1 MLLRIYGPQVE
12 HLIDRDKELQILKR
26 LARKSIG
33 PRLLGTFTNGRF
45 EQFFNA
51 RTLTA
56 SDLRNPETSKQI
68 AKRMRE
74 LHEGVE
80 LLDEERAAG
89 PFIWQNWD
97 KWVQRC
103 EQIVSWLDKQIGEHE
118 HTKSSSSPESW
129 KTRGPVCGVPW
140 PFFRQTVNRYR
151 KWLEGQYRDISR
163 INQDMVFAHNDV
175 CGSLLATSHALR
187 RLNLVRHNTAIF
199 YVFSPVKNRH
209 CSHQP
214 TSTSSL

>member
-1 MLLRIYGPQVE
+1 M
-12 HLIDRDKELQILKR
+12 IDREKELQILKR

-51 RTLTA
+51 STLTA

-74 LHEGVE
+74 LHEGID

-97 KWVQRC
+97 KWVVRC
-103 EQIVSWLDKQIGEHE
+103 DEIVTWLDQRVREHE
-118 HTKSSSSPESW
+118 QNGGLTSPEFW
-129 KTRGPVCGVPW
+129 ETRGLVCGVTW
-140 PFFRQTVNRYR
+140 SFFRQTVNRYR
-151 KWLEGQYRDISR
+151 KWLEDQYGDSSN
-163 INQDMVFAHNDV
+163 INRAMVFAHNDV
-175 CGSLLATSHALR
+175 CDTL
-187 RLNLVRHNTAIF
+187 
-199 YVFSPVKNRH
+199 
-209 CSHQP
+209 P
-214 TSTSSL
+214 TGCVC

>member
-1 MLLRIYGPQVE
+1 MLLRIYGRQVE
-12 HLIDRDKELQILKR
+12 HLIDRETELQILKR
-26 LARKSIG
+26 LARKRIG

-74 LHEGVE
+74 LHDGIE

-103 EQIVSWLDKQIGEHE
+103 EEIVTWLDEQIREHE
-118 HTKSSSSPESW
+118 RTKPLSSPESW
-129 KTRGPVCGVPW
+129 KTRGLVCGVAW
-140 PFFRQTVNRYR
+140 PFFRQTVKRYR
-151 KWLEGQYRDISR
+151 KWLEGQYRDPSR
-163 INQDMVFAHNDV
+163 IKKDLVFAHNDV
-175 CGSLLATSHALR
+175 CSPFLR
-187 RLNLVRHNTAIF
+187 
-199 YVFSPVKNRH
+199 VF
-209 CSHQP
+209 
-214 TSTSSL
+214 